1 MSSINFAAFGGINGV
16 GSIRGL
22 LATKKFARV
31 IRLKRDAIHA
41 IGRYQTTNIVEPRPK
56 QEQGER
62 STQHIE
68 FENTFRLEPTNRLA
82 SCRGKITAMV
92 QALFDEQLEN
102 ISYSET
108 GQETKEMSLEFSDYI
123 KNQLLQMGFPR
134 YKFIVM
140 VSIGQIKNQDV
151 RMSSRCL
158 WEPKFDT
165 QFTINYKNKSL
176 FAICVI
182 FGIYHE

>member
-1 MSSINFAAFGGINGV
+1 
-16 GSIRGL
+16 
-22 LATKKFARV
+22 
-31 IRLKRDAIHA
+31 
-41 IGRYQTTNIVEPRPK
+41 
-56 QEQGER
+56 
-62 STQHIE
+62 
-68 FENTFRLEPTNRLA
+68 
-82 SCRGKITAMV
+82 MV